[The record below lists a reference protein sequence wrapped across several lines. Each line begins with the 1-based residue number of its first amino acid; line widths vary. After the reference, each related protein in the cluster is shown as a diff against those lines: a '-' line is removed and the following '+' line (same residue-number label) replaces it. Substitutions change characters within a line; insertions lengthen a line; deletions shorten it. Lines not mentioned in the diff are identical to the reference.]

1 MASREDHL
9 SEKKRFMIKGLLALV
24 VPFACALNLACRT
37 DFGSAASSGKSEA
50 QQEAEKFWSTQV
62 TKCGDSYFRK
72 EVLPKKNGYVLLYEM
87 KDPTVLAEA
96 NQVTE
101 ADSLNG
107 IEWKGSTT
115 FSPKAS
121 RVWGQESGSWF
132 PWKKGAG
139 NVPELTY
146 GMKKVKGVW
155 SIDTERHWSREET
168 SKYVPV
174 DCSQLPPG

>member
-1 MASREDHL
+1 MA
-9 SEKKRFMIKGLLALV
+9 EKKRFLIKGLLV
-24 VPFACALNLACRT
+24 VIAPLACALVLACRT
-37 DFGSAASSGKSEA
+37 DFGSDASSGKSEA
-50 QQEAEKFWSTQV
+50 QREAEKFWATQV
-62 TKCGDSYFRK
+62 TKCGDSHFRK
-72 EVLPKKNGYVLLYEM
+72 EVLLKKDDYALLYEM
-87 KDPTVLAEA
+87 KGPTVLVDA
-96 NQVTE
+96 NKVTE
-101 ADSLNG
+101 ADRLNG

-146 GMKKVKGVW
+146 GMRKVKSVW

-174 DCSQLPPG
+174 DCSQLPPR